1 MEINDSN
8 FTPIKDC
15 KSTKCKGDKV
25 NGNLT
30 FLPGHSKFRSYQIA
44 RIQ

>member
-15 KSTKCKGDKV
+15 KSSKCKTDQV

-30 FLPGHSKFRSYQIA
+30 FLPGHSKFRSFQES